1 MHKYLPPL
9 CLFLALALLI
19 SGFALL
25 ATGTPELGIELHRA
39 RVGGEEEY
47 RGLLERQL
55 AHEQWFH
62 RALVGGLVLTG
73 LVGWNTVDDG
83 RKLVPAFPNARYIVH
98 QADLDHFRKK

>member
-47 RGLLERQL
+47 RELLEREL
-55 AHEQWFH
+55 AHEQWSH
-62 RALVGGLVLTG
+62 RALVGGLFAGALLAV
-73 LVGWNTVDDG
+73 VA
-83 RKLVPAFPNARYIVH
+83 AFSTMDPSR
-98 QADLDHFRKK
+98 RRGG